1 MRTLT
6 VFVIATLALLR
17 PVAKAAQP
25 TDPVL
30 VNGLHTFVTNGI
42 EAGLRVWY
50 SDRPELGAEMRE
62 QLLKA
67 SSKLGAI
74 IDTEIVAVQPVSKRV
89 TRYYVAIYFNRC
101 PLWLRVER
109 YQNQD
114 RAFYLPL
121 RLSTNPDEILPGYI
135 TEFHQP

>member
-1 MRTLT
+1 MRSWFLLLSL
-6 VFVIATLALLR
+6 VVLAFAPLR
-17 PVAKAAQP
+17 AAQP
-25 TDPVL
+25 PDPVL
-30 VNGLHTFVTNGI
+30 IQGLETFVTNGI

-50 SDRPELGAEMRE
+50 SDRPEVGAEMRE

-67 SSKLGAI
+67 TRSLGPI
-74 IDTEIVAVQPVSKRV
+74 IDSEIVAVQPISKRV
-89 TRYYVAIYFNRC
+89 KRYYVAIYFHRC

-109 YQNQD
+109 YENGD

-121 RLSTNPDEILPGYI
+121 RFSTNPDEVLPGYI

>member
-1 MRTLT
+1 MRSWLLLLS
-6 VFVIATLALLR
+6 FVVLASTPLR
-17 PVAKAAQP
+17 AAQP
-25 TDPVL
+25 PDPVL
-30 VNGLHTFVTNGI
+30 VQGLETFVTNGI

-50 SDRPELGAEMRE
+50 SDRPELGAEMRD

-67 SSKLGAI
+67 TRTLGPI
-74 IDTEIVAVQPVSKRV
+74 IDSEIVAVQPISKRV
-89 TRYYVAIYFNRC
+89 KRYYVAIYFHRC

-109 YQNQD
+109 YQNGD

-121 RLSTNPDEILPGYI
+121 RFSTNPDEVLPGYI